1 MIGFKRALASCVAVL
16 AMAASVAAQEALE
29 SFYRG
34 KTVTMVIGSSAG
46 GGYDAYARLVG
57 RHIGKYIPGKPNII
71 PSNMNGAG
79 GNTASNYVFSIAVRD
94 GTVIG
99 ASSPGS
105 LLDPLLSAEKNSLK
119 HEPLKFN
126 YIGSANGEFF
136 TCIVRNDAGLES
148 FAEAF
153 EKEVIIG
160 VSGGTT
166 HDMPRA
172 LVNVL
177 GARLKLVA
185 GYPGTREVMLAMD
198 KNEVQGICGQGIANI
213 SWQRPD
219 WFQSGSPVRVLVQES
234 IHGDPELNRLG
245 VPMALSFA
253 KTPEQKQVL
262 EIVYA
267 QGLFTRPYFMAPDV
281 PRDRVDAM
289 RNAFAQM
296 LMDRE
301 FLVEA
306 DKQKLII
313 SPMSGVEL
321 ESIIRKIYATPLPV
335 IEKVRSA
342 VLPQ

>member
-1 MIGFKRALASCVAVL
+1 MMGLKRALASCALGL
-16 AMAASVAAQEALE
+16 AISAGASAQESVE

-57 RHIGKYIPGKPNII
+57 RHIGKHIPGRPNVI

-79 GNTASNYVFSIAVRD
+79 GNTASNYVFSIAPRD

-105 LLDPLLSAEKNSLK
+105 LLDPLISVEKSALK

-126 YIGSANGEFF
+126 YLGSANGEFF
-136 TCIVRNDAGLES
+136 ACILRNDAGLAS
-148 FAEAF
+148 FADVF
-153 EKEVIIG
+153 QKEVIIG

-177 GARLKLVA
+177 GAKLKLVA

-219 WFQSGSPVRVLVQES
+219 WFQSGSPVKVIVQES

-245 VPMALSFA
+245 VPLALSFA
-253 KTPEQKQVL
+253 KTPEQKQIL

-281 PRDRVDAM
+281 PAERVEAM
-289 RNAFAQM
+289 RKAFAQ
-296 LMDRE
+296 LLTDTD
-301 FLVEA
+301 FLAEA
-306 DKQKLII
+306 EKQKLII

-321 ESIIRKIYATPLPV
+321 EAMIRKIYATPPAI

-342 VLPQ
+342 ILPQ